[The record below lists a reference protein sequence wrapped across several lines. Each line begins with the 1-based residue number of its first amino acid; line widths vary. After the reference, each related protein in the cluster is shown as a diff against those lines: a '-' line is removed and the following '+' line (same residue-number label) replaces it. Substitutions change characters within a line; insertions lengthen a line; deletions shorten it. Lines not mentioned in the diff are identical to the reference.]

1 MILRRTLAAVVT
13 VIALAPAPA
22 RADTLLVPFWGVN
35 FGGDSGKSFSDSFDA
50 KRYNYGVS
58 FAFMGA
64 GVFGLEGDFSWS
76 PDFFGKTDA
85 GGSSVFTGTGN
96 LILGVPF
103 GGQRGFGV
111 RPYGAIGAGL
121 LRSSAEFEG
130 VDENSITWDFGGGI
144 LVFFGTR
151 VGVRVDLRYFR
162 TFDDVELFGVEV
174 IEDQPGKLDFTRTS
188 FGFVVR
194 F

>member
-1 MILRRTLAAVVT
+1 
-13 VIALAPAPA
+13 
-22 RADTLLVPFWGVN
+22 VPFWGVN

-96 LILGVPF
+96 LILGIPF

-111 RPYGAIGAGL
+111 RPYAAVGAGL
-121 LRSSAEFEG
+121 MRSSAEFEG

-144 LVFFGTR
+144 VVFFGTR

>member
-1 MILRRTLAAVVT
+1 MFFRRTLAVLVT
-13 VIALAPAPA
+13 IIALAPSPA

-50 KRYNYGVS
+50 KRFNYGAS

-64 GVFGLEGDFSWS
+64 GVFGLEADFSWS
-76 PDFFGKTDA
+76 PDFFGKTDV

-103 GGQRGFGV
+103 GGQHGFGI
-111 RPYGAIGAGL
+111 RPYAAVGAGL
-121 LRSSAEFEG
+121 MRSSAEFEG
-130 VDENSITWDFGGGI
+130 VDQNSVTWDFGGGVI
-144 LVFFGTR
+144 LFFGTR
-151 VGVRVDLRYFR
+151 TGVRFDIRYFR

-188 FGFVVR
+188 IGFVVR